1 MRNRILLIS
10 FLLVFIAAACNKDAS
25 PKTLI
30 SSNPTDG
37 TTLYAPLTGG
47 TANYGKIMVADK
59 FGNTIFEKATSAD
72 VYNFEK
78 WTSPG
83 GKVRY
88 SYLLRDLS
96 TTQTDQSMI
105 PCKAYILDESFNQIK
120 EVSLLPFNGRTAS
133 LALDGHEFIY
143 IDDNHYIGLAYY
155 QKVVTNIPSS
165 LNPVANVKVVTPVI
179 QEVLNDKVVW
189 EWQGSDY
196 PELYTNSVESN
207 KFSDS
212 SVFHDYIHMNSMFI
226 DPTDNNLICSMRNQN
241 QVIKIKRNT
250 GAIMWRLGGST
261 SNFALTANM
270 KFLRQHHATLTDNN
284 QTLLLFD
291 NGDKTERPYTR
302 IIEFKLNTGNGT
314 ITSFSSMDLPNG
326 LFCQFMGSVQKIGD
340 HYLIGGGTSPQIME
354 INYKT
359 GKTDFL
365 MKFEKYSYRA
375 LKY

>member
-1 MRNRILLIS
+1 MKNRTLPLLILFFTFS
-10 FLLVFIAAACNKDAS
+10 VACKKDNS
-25 PKTLI
+25 PKVLI
-30 SSNPTDG
+30 ISDPTDG
-37 TTLYAPLTGG
+37 TTLYSPLTGG
-47 TANYGKIMVADK
+47 KTAYGKIMLLDK
-59 FGNTIFEKATSAD
+59 HGNAVSETATAAD

-78 WTSPG
+78 WMVN

-88 SYLLRDLS
+88 TYSLRDLAAP
-96 TTQTDQSMI
+96 QTDPSMI
-105 PCKAYILDESFNQIK
+105 PCKAYILDESFNKLK
-120 EVSLLPFNGRTAS
+120 EVSLLPFNGRTAVA
-133 LALDGHEFIY
+133 ALDGHEFIY

-165 LNPVANVKVVTPVI
+165 LKPVANVKVVTPVI
-179 QEVLNDKVVW
+179 QEVLNDRVVW

-196 PELYTNSVESN
+196 PEFYANSVESN

-212 SVFHDYIHMNSMFI
+212 TIFHDYMHMNSMFI

-241 QVIKIKRNT
+241 QVVKIKRNT
-250 GAIMWRLGGST
+250 GDILWRLGGNNST
-261 SNFALTANM
+261 FTMTADM
-270 KFLRQHHATLTDNN
+270 KFLRQHHVTLTDNN

-302 IIEFKLNTGNGT
+302 IDEFKLNTSDGT
-314 ITSFSSMDLPNG
+314 IMSFSTLNLPNG
-326 LFCQFMGSVQKIGD
+326 LFCQFMGSVQKTGD
-340 HYLIGGGTSPQIME
+340 HYLIGGGTIPQVME

-365 MKFEKYSYRA
+365 MKFDKYSYRA